1 MILIPAALIHDVQVY
16 AACLEERE
24 LSEFLLFTLAI
35 SQPIDSPSG
44 ARCAGRRT
52 TNELTLYPGTV
63 HFPFLSMVSVALVIS
78 GLAFPTSS
86 TCRLV
91 VALFYG
97 SEYLETGRSQMGKG
111 KDL

>member
-1 MILIPAALIHDVQVY
+1 MANSKQCLPLCKCLRKSLIPAALIHDVQVY

-24 LSEFLLFTLAI
+24 LSEFLLLTLATSEI
-35 SQPIDSPSG
+35 
-44 ARCAGRRT
+44 RRRP
-52 TNELTLYPGTV
+52 NELTLYPGTV

-91 VALFYG
+91 VGLF
-97 SEYLETGRSQMGKG
+97 RWF
-111 KDL
+111 